1 MELGKLYNQQQKI
14 RKNKKMYKQKLIK
27 KIKLN
32 NQ

>member
-1 MELGKLYNQQQKI
+1 MELGKLYNQYKKI